1 MVLSISKVI
10 ENGGGLYKQCLGRE
24 EKGVE
29 VSALNMPK
37 TQTFIEQKD
46 E

>member
-1 MVLSISKVI
+1 MESLVIGYQKMV
-10 ENGGGLYKQCLGRE
+10 LYKQCLGRE

-37 TQTFIEQKD
+37 TQTFLEQKD